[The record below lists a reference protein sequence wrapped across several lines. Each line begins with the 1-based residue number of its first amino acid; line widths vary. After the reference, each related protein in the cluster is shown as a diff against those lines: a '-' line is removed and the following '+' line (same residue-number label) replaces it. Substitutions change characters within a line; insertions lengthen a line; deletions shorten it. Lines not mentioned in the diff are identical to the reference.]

1 MELLTLI
8 DLAGSVALL
17 LWGVHMVQTG
27 VQRACGARL
36 NSLLARMLGNRFQAF
51 LTGLG
56 ITAILQSSTATGLMI
71 TGLAARG
78 QLDLAPALAV
88 MLGANVGT
96 TLIVQLLS
104 FDVSSIAPAFVL
116 TGVILFRRSQGA
128 WRDSGRVFIGLGL
141 ILLSLRQFLMLL
153 TPYTHKP
160 ELTAVLASMNSHD
173 LAAILLGA
181 AITWISHSSVATVML
196 VTTFAT
202 SGTIPLETA
211 LALVL
216 GANIGTSIN
225 PVMEGSRTDPTA
237 RRISMGNLLVRCVGA
252 LVLVPALPFISAL
265 MAQLEPDAARQVA
278 DFHTLFN
285 VGLAAMMMPA
295 LTQYARLMLRLIPTP
310 QESQQSSPGKP
321 LYLDRLLLDK
331 APQLA
336 IGSATREAMRLCDLL
351 GAMLSAMKDGLRTT
365 DPNKAGAAR
374 PLGNAME
381 DLGAAIRSYL
391 AGLDPDTA
399 SQPEMER
406 AEDILAFCTQMLHAE
421 DIVERSIV
429 PMVQKMARQRIV
441 LPPDLLRPVLSMTQQ
456 LSHNLNICATVLLGR
471 QTQEN
476 NPLSGQ
482 KDFFRDV
489 EIEATAAYFERLR
502 NQSTEPGSALEQGDA
517 ALVGETATYQLTLL
531 RDLRRVNTHI
541 VAAASYPLVT
551 EDEQLFLGKE
561 APNAPAPSAGEP
573 SSLAPT
579 LKADTES

>member
-1 MELLTLI
+1 MELLTLV

-56 ITAILQSSTATGLMI
+56 ITAVLQSSTATGLMI

-116 TGVILFRRSQGA
+116 TGVMLFRRSQGA

-141 ILLSLRQFLMLL
+141 ILLSLRQFLTLL
-153 TPYTHKP
+153 TPYTQKP

-181 AITWISHSSVATVML
+181 VLTWISHSSVATVML

-252 LVLVPALPFISAL
+252 LLLVPALPFISAL
-265 MAQLEPDAARQVA
+265 MTRLEPDAARQVA

-285 VGLAAMMMPA
+285 IGLAVLMMPA
-295 LTQYARLMLRLIPTP
+295 LSHYARLMIRLIPTP
-310 QESQQSSPGKP
+310 PENKQASPGTP
-321 LYLDRLLLDK
+321 RYLDRLLLDK

-351 GAMLSAMKDGLRTT
+351 GAMLGAMQDGLRTT
-365 DPNKAGAAR
+365 DPAKAGAAR

-391 AGLDPDTA
+391 AGLDPDNA

-421 DIVERSIV
+421 DIVDRSLV

-456 LSHNLNICATVLLGR
+456 LTHNLNICATILIGQQSV
-471 QTQEN
+471 EN

-489 EIEATAAYFERLR
+489 EIEATSAYFDRLKR
-502 NQSTEPGSALEQGDA
+502 QSTEISGVMESSETSLQD
-517 ALVGETATYQLTLL
+517 ETATYQLTLL

-541 VAAASYPLVT
+541 VAAASYPL
-551 EDEQLFLGKE
+551 G
-561 APNAPAPSAGEP
+561 AGEDAMLLDP
-573 SSLAPT
+573 SPT
-579 LKADTES
+579 PST

>member
-1 MELLTLI
+1 MELLTLV

-56 ITAILQSSTATGLMI
+56 ITAVLQSSTATGLMI

-116 TGVILFRRSQGA
+116 TGVMLFRRSQGA

-141 ILLSLRQFLMLL
+141 ILLSLRQFLTLL
-153 TPYTHKP
+153 TPYTQKP

-181 AITWISHSSVATVML
+181 VLTWISHSSVATVML

-265 MAQLEPDAARQVA
+265 MTRLEPDAARQVA

-285 VGLAAMMMPA
+285 IGLAVLMMPA
-295 LTQYARLMLRLIPTP
+295 LSHYARLMIRLIPTP
-310 QESQQSSPGKP
+310 PENKQASPGTP
-321 LYLDRLLLDK
+321 RYLDRLLLDK

-351 GAMLSAMKDGLRTT
+351 GAMLGAMQDGLRTT
-365 DPNKAGAAR
+365 DPAKAGAAR

-391 AGLDPDTA
+391 AGLDPDNA

-421 DIVERSIV
+421 DIVDRSLV
-429 PMVQKMARQRIV
+429 PIVQKMARQRIV

-456 LSHNLNICATVLLGR
+456 LTHNLNICATILIGQQSV
-471 QTQEN
+471 EN

-489 EIEATAAYFERLR
+489 EIEATAAYFDRLKR
-502 NQSTEPGSALEQGDA
+502 QSSEISGVMESSETSLLD
-517 ALVGETATYQLTLL
+517 ETATYQLTLL

-541 VAAASYPLVT
+541 VAAASYPL
-551 EDEQLFLGKE
+551 G
-561 APNAPAPSAGEP
+561 AGEDTMLLDP
-573 SSLAPT
+573 SPT
-579 LKADTES
+579 PST

>member
-1 MELLTLI
+1 MELLTLV

-56 ITAILQSSTATGLMI
+56 ITAVLQSSTATGLMI

-116 TGVILFRRSQGA
+116 TGVMLFRRSQGA

-141 ILLSLRQFLMLL
+141 ILLSLRQFLTLL
-153 TPYTHKP
+153 TPYTQKP

-181 AITWISHSSVATVML
+181 VLTWISHSSVATVML
-196 VTTFAT
+196 VTTFAI

-265 MAQLEPDAARQVA
+265 MTRLEPDAARQVA

-285 VGLAAMMMPA
+285 IGLAVLVMPA
-295 LTQYARLMLRLIPTP
+295 LSHYARLMIRLIPTP
-310 QESQQSSPGKP
+310 PENKQASPGTP
-321 LYLDRLLLDK
+321 RYLDRLLLDK

-351 GAMLSAMKDGLRTT
+351 GAMLGAMQDGLRTT
-365 DPNKAGAAR
+365 DPAKAGAAR

-391 AGLDPDTA
+391 AGLDPDNA

-421 DIVERSIV
+421 DIVDRSLV
-429 PMVQKMARQRIV
+429 PIVQKMARQRIV

-456 LSHNLNICATVLLGR
+456 LTHNLNICATILIGQQSV
-471 QTQEN
+471 EN

-489 EIEATAAYFERLR
+489 EIEATAAYFDRLKR
-502 NQSTEPGSALEQGDA
+502 QSTEISGVMESSETSLQD
-517 ALVGETATYQLTLL
+517 ETATYQLTLL

-541 VAAASYPLVT
+541 VAAASYPLGAG
-551 EDEQLFLGKE
+551 EDTMLLG
-561 APNAPAPSAGEP
+561 PAPTP
-573 SSLAPT
+573 ST
-579 LKADTES
+579 

>member
-1 MELLTLI
+1 MELLTLV

-56 ITAILQSSTATGLMI
+56 ITAVLQSSTATGLMI

-116 TGVILFRRSQGA
+116 TGVMLFRRSQGA

-141 ILLSLRQFLMLL
+141 ILLSLRQFLTLL
-153 TPYTHKP
+153 TPYTQKP

-181 AITWISHSSVATVML
+181 VLTWISHSSVATVML

-252 LVLVPALPFISAL
+252 LVLMPALPFISAL
-265 MAQLEPDAARQVA
+265 MTRLEPDAARQVA

-285 VGLAAMMMPA
+285 IGLAVLMMPA
-295 LTQYARLMLRLIPTP
+295 LSHYARLMIQLIPTP
-310 QESQQSSPGKP
+310 PENKQASPGTP
-321 LYLDRLLLDK
+321 RYLDRLLLDK

-351 GAMLSAMKDGLRTT
+351 GAMLGTMQDGLRTT
-365 DPNKAGAAR
+365 DPAKAGAAR

-391 AGLDPDTA
+391 AGLDPDNA

-421 DIVERSIV
+421 DIVDRSLV

-456 LSHNLNICATVLLGR
+456 LTHNLNICATILIGQQSV
-471 QTQEN
+471 EN

-489 EIEATAAYFERLR
+489 EIEATSAYFDRLKR
-502 NQSTEPGSALEQGDA
+502 QSTEISGVMESSETSLQD
-517 ALVGETATYQLTLL
+517 ETATYQLTLL

-541 VAAASYPLVT
+541 VAAASYPLGAG
-551 EDEQLFLGKE
+551 EDTMLLG
-561 APNAPAPSAGEP
+561 PAPTP
-573 SSLAPT
+573 ST
-579 LKADTES
+579 

>member
-1 MELLTLI
+1 MELLTLV

-56 ITAILQSSTATGLMI
+56 ITAVLQSSTATGLMI

-116 TGVILFRRSQGA
+116 TGVMLFRRSQGA

-141 ILLSLRQFLMLL
+141 ILLSLRQFLTLL
-153 TPYTHKP
+153 TPYTQKP

-181 AITWISHSSVATVML
+181 VLTWISHSSVATVML
-196 VTTFAT
+196 VTTFAA

-252 LVLVPALPFISAL
+252 LLLVPALPFISAL
-265 MAQLEPDAARQVA
+265 MTRLEPDAARQVA

-285 VGLAAMMMPA
+285 IGLAVLMMPA
-295 LTQYARLMLRLIPTP
+295 LSHYARLMIRLIPTP
-310 QESQQSSPGKP
+310 PENKQASPGTP
-321 LYLDRLLLDK
+321 RYLDRLLLDK

-351 GAMLSAMKDGLRTT
+351 GAMLGAMQDGLRTT
-365 DPNKAGAAR
+365 DPAQAGAAR

-391 AGLDPDTA
+391 AGLDPDNA
-399 SQPEMER
+399 NQPEMER

-421 DIVERSIV
+421 DIVDRSLV

-456 LSHNLNICATVLLGR
+456 LTHNLNICATILIGQQSV
-471 QTQEN
+471 EN

-489 EIEATAAYFERLR
+489 EIEATAAYFDWLKR
-502 NQSTEPGSALEQGDA
+502 QSTETSGVMESSETSLQA
-517 ALVGETATYQLTLL
+517 ETATYQLTLL

-541 VAAASYPLVT
+541 VAAASYPLGAG
-551 EDEQLFLGKE
+551 EDTMLLG
-561 APNAPAPSAGEP
+561 PAPTP
-573 SSLAPT
+573 ST
-579 LKADTES
+579 

>member
-1 MELLTLI
+1 MEMLTLI

-104 FDVSSIAPAFVL
+104 FDVSAIAPAFVL
-116 TGVILFRRSQGA
+116 TGVALFRRGQGA

-141 ILLSLRQFLMLL
+141 ILLSLRQFLVLL
-153 TPYTHKP
+153 GPYTHKP
-160 ELTAVLASMNSHD
+160 ELTAVLASMSSHS

-181 AITWISHSSVATVML
+181 LITWVSHSSVATVML

-202 SGTIPLETA
+202 SGTIGLETA

-225 PVMEGSRTDPTA
+225 PVIEGSRTDPTA
-237 RRISMGNLLVRCVGA
+237 RRISMGNLLVRAVGA
-252 LVLVPALPFISAL
+252 MLLVPLLPFICTF
-265 MAQLEPDAARQVA
+265 MERLEPDAARQVA

-285 VGLAAMMMPA
+285 VGLAALMLPG
-295 LTQYARLMLRLIPTP
+295 LRPYARLMQRLIPTP
-310 QESQQSSPGKP
+310 VEDAHAAPGAP
-321 LYLDRLLLDK
+321 RYLDRLLLDK

-336 IGSATREAMRLCDLL
+336 IGSATRETMRLCDLL
-351 GAMLSAMKDGLRTT
+351 AAMLTAMQDGMRTT
-365 DPNKAGAAR
+365 DPARAAAAR

-381 DLGAAIRSYL
+381 DLGAAIRAYL

-399 SQPEMER
+399 NQLEMER
-406 AEDILAFCTQMLHAE
+406 AEDILAFCTQLLHAE
-421 DIVERSIV
+421 DIVERSLV

-441 LPPDLLRPVLSMTQQ
+441 LPPALMAPVERMLTQ
-456 LSHNLNICATVLLGR
+456 LGYNLNICATVLLG
-471 QTQEN
+471 QTPPEG
-476 NPLSGQ
+476 NPLAGQ
-482 KDFFRDV
+482 KDLFRDL
-489 EIEATAAYFERLR
+489 ESDATAAYFERLR
-502 NQSTEPGSALEQGDA
+502 TSSAEAKTLAETAEAVMQE
-517 ALVGETATYQLTLL
+517 ETATYQLTLL

-541 VAAASYPLVT
+541 VAAASYPLT
-551 EDEQLFLGKE
+551 PGDGPLFVEHE
-561 APNAPAPSAGEP
+561 ATNAAP
-573 SSLAPT
+573 
-579 LKADTES
+579 

>member
-1 MELLTLI
+1 MELLTLV

-56 ITAILQSSTATGLMI
+56 ITAVLQSSTATGLMI

-116 TGVILFRRSQGA
+116 TGVMLFRRSQGA

-141 ILLSLRQFLMLL
+141 ILLSLRQFLTLL
-153 TPYTHKP
+153 TPYTQKP

-181 AITWISHSSVATVML
+181 VLTWISHSSVATVML

-265 MAQLEPDAARQVA
+265 MTRLEPDAARQVA

-285 VGLAAMMMPA
+285 IGLAVLMMPA
-295 LTQYARLMLRLIPTP
+295 LSHYARLMIRLIPTP
-310 QESQQSSPGKP
+310 PENKQASPGTP
-321 LYLDRLLLDK
+321 RYLDRLLLDK

-336 IGSATREAMRLCDLL
+336 IGSATREAMHLCDLL
-351 GAMLSAMKDGLRTT
+351 GAMLGAMQDGLRTT
-365 DPNKAGAAR
+365 DPAKAGAAR

-391 AGLDPDTA
+391 AGLDPDNA
-399 SQPEMER
+399 NQPEMER

-421 DIVERSIV
+421 DIVDRSLV

-456 LSHNLNICATVLLGR
+456 LTHNLNICATILIGQQSV
-471 QTQEN
+471 EN

-489 EIEATAAYFERLR
+489 EIEATSAYFDRLKR
-502 NQSTEPGSALEQGDA
+502 QSTEISGVMESSETSLQD
-517 ALVGETATYQLTLL
+517 ETATYQLTLL

-541 VAAASYPLVT
+541 VAAASYPLGAG
-551 EDEQLFLGKE
+551 EDTMLLG
-561 APNAPAPSAGEP
+561 PAPTP
-573 SSLAPT
+573 ST
-579 LKADTES
+579 

>member
-1 MELLTLI
+1 MELLTLV

-27 VQRACGARL
+27 LQRACGARL

-56 ITAILQSSTATGLMI
+56 ITAVLQSSTATGLMI

-116 TGVILFRRSQGA
+116 TGVMLFRRSQGA

-141 ILLSLRQFLMLL
+141 ILLSLRQFLTLL
-153 TPYTHKP
+153 TPYTQKP

-181 AITWISHSSVATVML
+181 VLTWISHSSVATVML
-196 VTTFAT
+196 VTTFAI

-265 MAQLEPDAARQVA
+265 MTRLEPDAARQVA

-285 VGLAAMMMPA
+285 IGLAVLVMPA
-295 LTQYARLMLRLIPTP
+295 LSHYARLMIRLIPTP
-310 QESQQSSPGKP
+310 PENKQASPGTP
-321 LYLDRLLLDK
+321 RYLDRLLLDK

-351 GAMLSAMKDGLRTT
+351 GAMLGAMQDGLRTT
-365 DPNKAGAAR
+365 DPAKAGAAR

-391 AGLDPDTA
+391 AGLDPDNA

-421 DIVERSIV
+421 DIVDRSLV
-429 PMVQKMARQRIV
+429 PIVQKMARQRIV

-456 LSHNLNICATVLLGR
+456 LTHNLNICATILIGQQSV
-471 QTQEN
+471 EN

-489 EIEATAAYFERLR
+489 EIEATAAYFDRLKR
-502 NQSTEPGSALEQGDA
+502 QSSEISGVMESSETSLQD
-517 ALVGETATYQLTLL
+517 ETATYQLTLL

-541 VAAASYPLVT
+541 VAAASYPLGAG
-551 EDEQLFLGKE
+551 EDTMLLG
-561 APNAPAPSAGEP
+561 PAPTP
-573 SSLAPT
+573 ST
-579 LKADTES
+579 

>member
-1 MELLTLI
+1 MEMLTLI

-104 FDVSSIAPAFVL
+104 FDVSAIAPAFVL
-116 TGVILFRRSQGA
+116 TGVALFRRGQGA

-141 ILLSLRQFLMLL
+141 ILLSLRQFLVLL
-153 TPYTHKP
+153 GPYTHKP
-160 ELTAVLASMNSHD
+160 ELTAVLASMSSHS

-181 AITWISHSSVATVML
+181 LITWVSHSSVATVML

-202 SGTIPLETA
+202 SGTIGLETA

-225 PVMEGSRTDPTA
+225 PVIEGGRTDPTA
-237 RRISMGNLLVRCVGA
+237 RRISMGNLLVRAVGA
-252 LVLVPALPFISAL
+252 MLLVPLLPFICTF
-265 MAQLEPDAARQVA
+265 MERLEPDAARQVA

-285 VGLAAMMMPA
+285 VGLAALMLPG
-295 LTQYARLMLRLIPTP
+295 LRPYARLMQRLIPTP
-310 QESQQSSPGKP
+310 VEDAHAAPGAP
-321 LYLDRLLLDK
+321 RYLDRLLLDK

-336 IGSATREAMRLCDLL
+336 IGSATRETMRLCDLL
-351 GAMLSAMKDGLRTT
+351 AAMLTAMQDGMRTT
-365 DPNKAGAAR
+365 DPARAAAAR

-381 DLGAAIRSYL
+381 DLGAAIRAYL

-399 SQPEMER
+399 NQLEMER
-406 AEDILAFCTQMLHAE
+406 AEDILAFCTQLLHAE
-421 DIVERSIV
+421 DIVERSLV

-441 LPPDLLRPVLSMTQQ
+441 LPSALMAPVERMLTQ
-456 LSHNLNICATVLLGR
+456 LGYNLNICATVLLG
-471 QTQEN
+471 QTPPEG
-476 NPLSGQ
+476 NPLAGQ
-482 KDFFRDV
+482 KDLFRDL
-489 EIEATAAYFERLR
+489 ESDATAAYFERLR
-502 NQSTEPGSALEQGDA
+502 TSSAEAKTPAETAEAVMQE
-517 ALVGETATYQLTLL
+517 ETATYQLTLL

-541 VAAASYPLVT
+541 VAAASYPLT
-551 EDEQLFLGKE
+551 PGDGPLFVEHE
-561 APNAPAPSAGEP
+561 ATNAAP
-573 SSLAPT
+573 
-579 LKADTES
+579 